1 MFKGRRLRR
10 RLRVRLSLS
19 LSPRPCECQLCQRPI
34 TARLFTSQVNRT
46 LTELDVSCNGLGDAG
61 AAHLAAMLQGNTAL
75 TAVDLSEN
83 GLSEAAREELKR
95 AWGGR
100 DPARLRCEQ

>member
-1 MFKGRRLRR
+1 MLR
-10 RLRVRLSLS
+10 
-19 LSPRPCECQLCQRPI
+19 
-34 TARLFTSQVNRT
+34 
-46 LTELDVSCNGLGDAG
+46 
-61 AAHLAAMLQGNTAL
+61 GNTAL

-100 DPARLRCEQ
+100 DPARLRCQ